1 MHFVH
6 MTAYPLRCRGLNKV
20 SVSMSLRTQKYEV
33 LLELLRA
40 RREAVGMSQA
50 DLAEWLG
57 QNQATVSR
65 VETGETRLDVIE
77 LRDWLTGLGI
87 AFVPFM
93 KALDTRLEAVSGSAI
108 RRRPSSA
115 GRR

>member
-6 MTAYPLRCRGLNKV
+6 MAASPLRCRGLNKAL
-20 SVSMSLRTQKYEV
+20 VSMSLRTLKYEV
-33 LLELLRA
+33 LLELLRS

-77 LRDWLTGLGI
+77 LHDWLAGLGI

-93 KALDTRLEAVSGSAI
+93 KALDTRLEALSGAGI
-108 RRRPSSA
+108 RRRASA
-115 GRR
+115 GSRR